1 METERIKIQLID
13 NSIREYPIKSRAS
26 EIVQSISTSLFKSA
40 LAVKIDGVERDLS
53 FLIDADCKL
62 EVITIESKEGR
73 EIFSHSSAHLLG
85 QAVQRLYPKALL
97 TIGPVIENGP
107 GFFYYDIDFGEETI
121 TLDDL
126 PKIEKEMDR
135 IVKENLEVRREDL
148 KVADAIQKF
157 NQMGEKYKS
166 ELIAGFK
173 SETVSLYYQGEWFD
187 LCRGP
192 HIPRTGLVRAFK
204 LTAIS
209 GAYWKA
215 DAKNKMLQRIYGV
228 SFASKKELDEYIYRM
243 EEAKKRDH
251 RKLGKEMDLFS
262 FQEDAPGFPFWHPK
276 GTLLWNSLADFIRS
290 ECSKRG
296 YQEIKTPMIL
306 NSDLWKRSGHWDNFH
321 ENMYFTEI
329 DEETFAVKPM
339 NCPGCSLIYKYHL
352 HSYRDLPLRFSELG
366 TVHRH
371 ELSGVLH
378 GLFRVRAF
386 TQDDAHIYTPLDYL
400 QLEVSDLIDFT
411 FSVYKRFG
419 FSEFKT
425 FIATKPEKSVGK
437 LEDWEFST
445 KALEES
451 LLQKNIPYTIKE
463 GEGAFYGPKIE
474 FNIKD
479 SIGRLWQCGTIQ
491 LDFSMPE
498 RFELEYTG
506 SDGKKHRPVM
516 IHRAI
521 YGSLER
527 FIGILIENFEGK
539 FPFWI
544 SPSQI
549 RILSVS
555 EAQNEASKEL
565 SDYLKSFG
573 YRVELDLRNEKIGYK
588 IRDSILKKANFLLI
602 HGDKEIAG
610 NLISYRKRG
619 EDNTFTVSRED
630 FLELLAKEMK
640 E

>member
-1 METERIKIQLID
+1 MVSETIKIQLID
-13 NSIREYPIKSRAS
+13 NSFREFPIYTKISQV
-26 EIVQSISTSLFKSA
+26 IQSISTSLYKSA
-40 LAVKIDGVERDLS
+40 LAAKIDGIEKDLS
-53 FLIDADCKL
+53 YHLEKDCKL
-62 EVITIESKEGR
+62 EVLTIETKEGR

-107 GFFYYDIDFGEETI
+107 GFFYYDIDFGEDSI
-121 TLDDL
+121 TQEDL
-126 PKIEKEMDR
+126 PKIEKEMDL

-148 KVADAIQKF
+148 KISDAIQKF
-157 NQMGEKYKS
+157 TSMGEKYKV
-166 ELIAGFK
+166 ELISGFN
-173 SETVSLYYQGEWFD
+173 SESVSLYYQGEWFD

-192 HIPRTGLVRAFK
+192 HLPKTGMIRAFK

-215 DAKNKMLQRIYGV
+215 DSKNKMLQRIYGV

-262 FQEDAPGFPFWHPK
+262 FQDDAPGFPFWHPK
-276 GTLLWNSLADFIRS
+276 GTILWNALADYIRM
-290 ECSKRG
+290 ECAKRG

-386 TQDDAHIYTPLDYL
+386 TQDDAHIYTPLEYL
-400 QLEVSDLIDFT
+400 QTEVADLIDFT
-411 FSVYKRFG
+411 FTVYKRFG
-419 FSEFKT
+419 FTEFKT
-425 FIATKPEKSVGK
+425 FIATRPEKSVGK
-437 LEDWEFST
+437 IEDWDFAT
-445 KALEES
+445 KALGES
-451 LLQKNIPYTIKE
+451 LSQKNIPYAIKE

-498 RFELEYTG
+498 RFELDYTG

-527 FIGILIENFEGK
+527 FIGILTENFEGK

-549 RILSVS
+549 RVLSVS
-555 EAQNEASKEL
+555 EAQNEHSKSI
-565 SDYLKSFG
+565 SDWLISFG
-573 YRVELDLRNEKIGYK
+573 YRVEVDLRNEKIGYK

-602 HGDKEIAG
+602 IGDKEIES
-610 NLISYRKRG
+610 NNISFRKRG
-619 EDNTFTVSRED
+619 EENTTMVSRDE
-630 FLELLAKEMK
+630 FLKLLSKEK
-640 E
+640 DS

>member
-1 METERIKIQLID
+1 MASQTIKIQLID
-13 NSIREYPIKSRAS
+13 NSIRDFPIHTKIS
-26 EIVQSISTSLFKSA
+26 EVIQSISTSLYKSA
-40 LAVKIDGVERDLS
+40 LAAKVDGIEKDLS
-53 FLIDADCKL
+53 FYLDTDCKL
-62 EVITIESKEGR
+62 EVLTIETKEGR

-97 TIGPVIENGP
+97 TVGPVIENGP
-107 GFFYYDIDFGEETI
+107 GFFYYDIDFADDSI
-121 TLDDL
+121 TQEDL

-148 KVADAIQKF
+148 KISDAIQKF
-157 NQMGEKYKS
+157 TGMGEKYKV
-166 ELIAGFK
+166 ELISGFN
-173 SETVSLYYQGEWFD
+173 SESVSLYYQGEWFD

-192 HIPRTGLVRAFK
+192 HLPKTGLIRAFK

-215 DAKNKMLQRIYGV
+215 DSKNKMLQRIYGV

-262 FQEDAPGFPFWHPK
+262 FQDDAPGFPFWHPK
-276 GTLLWNSLADFIRS
+276 GTILWNALADYIRL

-386 TQDDAHIYTPLDYL
+386 TQDDAHIYTPLECL
-400 QLEVSDLIDFT
+400 QAEVADLIDFT

-419 FSEFKT
+419 FTEFKT
-425 FIATKPEKSVGK
+425 FIATRPEKSVGK
-437 LEDWEFST
+437 IEDWDFAT

-451 LLQKNIPYTIKE
+451 LSQKNIPYAIKE

-527 FIGILIENFEGK
+527 FIGILTENFEGK

-549 RILSVS
+549 RVLSVS
-555 EAQNEASKEL
+555 EAQNEHSKL
-565 SDYLKSFG
+565 ISDWLISYG
-573 YRVELDLRNEKIGYK
+573 YRVEVDVRNEKIGYK

-602 HGDKEIAG
+602 IGDKEIEG
-610 NLISYRKRG
+610 NAISFRKRG
-619 EDNTFTVSRED
+619 EENTTTVSREE
-630 FLELLAKEMK
+630 FLKLLSKEK
-640 E
+640 DS

>member
-1 METERIKIQLID
+1 METEMIKIQLID
-13 NSIREYPIKSRAS
+13 NSIREFPRGSKAS
-26 EIVQSISTSLFKSA
+26 DIVQSISTSLFKSA
-40 LAVKIDGVERDLS
+40 LAVKVDDIERDLS
-53 FLIDADCKL
+53 YILSSDCKL
-62 EVITIESKEGR
+62 EVLTLDSKEGR

-97 TIGPVIENGP
+97 TVGPVIENGP
-107 GFFYYDIDFGEETI
+107 GFFYYDIDFGEDTI
-121 TLDDL
+121 TQEDL
-126 PKIEKEMDR
+126 PRIEKEMER
-135 IVKENLEVRREDL
+135 IVKENLSVRREEL

-157 NQMGEKYKS
+157 NEMGEKYKS

-173 SETVSLYYQGEWFD
+173 SESVSLYYQGEWFD

-228 SFASKKELDEYIYRM
+228 SFASKKELDDYIYRM

-276 GTLLWNSLADFIRS
+276 GTLLWNSLADYIRT
-290 ECSKRG
+290 ECAQRG

-386 TQDDAHIYTPLDYL
+386 TQDDAHIYTPLEYL
-400 QLEVSDLIDFT
+400 QSEVADLIEFT

-425 FIATKPEKSVGK
+425 FIATKPEKSVGRI
-437 LEDWEFST
+437 EDWEFST

-549 RILSVS
+549 RVLSVS
-555 EAQNEASKEL
+555 EAQNESSKEL
-565 SDYLKSFG
+565 FEWLRSFG

-602 HGDKEIAG
+602 HGDKEIVG

-619 EDNTFTVSRED
+619 DENTFTLSRED
-630 FLELLAKEMK
+630 FLELLAEEMK

>member
-1 METERIKIQLID
+1 MLSETIKIQLID
-13 NSIREYPIKSRAS
+13 NSIRDFPIHTKIS
-26 EIVQSISTSLFKSA
+26 EVIQSISTSLYKSA
-40 LAVKIDGVERDLS
+40 LAAKIDGIEKDLS
-53 FLIDADCKL
+53 YKLEKDCKL
-62 EVITIESKEGR
+62 EVLTIETREGR

-107 GFFYYDIDFGEETI
+107 GFFYYDIDFGEDSI
-121 TLDDL
+121 TQEDL

-148 KVADAIQKF
+148 KISDAIQKF
-157 NQMGEKYKS
+157 TSMGEKYKV
-166 ELIAGFK
+166 ELISGFN
-173 SETVSLYYQGEWFD
+173 SESVSLYYQGEWFD

-192 HIPRTGLVRAFK
+192 HLPKTGMIRAFK

-215 DAKNKMLQRIYGV
+215 DSKNKMLQRIYGV

-262 FQEDAPGFPFWHPK
+262 FQDDAPGFPFWHPK
-276 GTLLWNSLADFIRS
+276 GTILWNALADYIRM
-290 ECSKRG
+290 ECAKRG

-386 TQDDAHIYTPLDYL
+386 TQDDAHIYTPLEYL
-400 QLEVSDLIDFT
+400 QTEVADLIDFT
-411 FSVYKRFG
+411 FTVYKRFG
-419 FSEFKT
+419 FTEFKT
-425 FIATKPEKSVGK
+425 FIATRPEKSVGK
-437 LEDWEFST
+437 IEDWDFAT
-445 KALEES
+445 KALGES
-451 LLQKNIPYTIKE
+451 LSQKNIPYAIKE

-498 RFELEYTG
+498 RFELDYTG

-527 FIGILIENFEGK
+527 FIGILTENFEGK

-549 RILSVS
+549 RVLSVS
-555 EAQNEASKEL
+555 EAQNEHSKSI
-565 SDYLKSFG
+565 SDWLISFG
-573 YRVELDLRNEKIGYK
+573 YRVEVDLRNEKIGYK

-602 HGDKEIAG
+602 IGDKEIES
-610 NLISYRKRG
+610 NNISFRKRG
-619 EDNTFTVSRED
+619 EENTTMVSRDE
-630 FLELLAKEMK
+630 FLKLLSKEK
-640 E
+640 DS

>member
-1 METERIKIQLID
+1 MASQTIKIQLID
-13 NSIREYPIKSRAS
+13 NSIRDIPIHTKIS
-26 EIVQSISTSLFKSA
+26 EVIQLISTSLYKSA
-40 LAVKIDGVERDLS
+40 LAAKIDGIEKDLS
-53 FLIDADCKL
+53 YNLDKDCKL
-62 EVITIESKEGR
+62 EVLTIDSKEGR

-97 TIGPVIENGP
+97 TVGPVIENGP
-107 GFFYYDIDFGEETI
+107 GFFYYDIDFADDSI
-121 TLDDL
+121 TQEDL

-135 IVKENLEVRREDL
+135 IVKENLEVRREEL
-148 KVADAIQKF
+148 NISDAIQKF
-157 NQMGEKYKS
+157 TSMGEKYKV
-166 ELIAGFK
+166 ELISGFN
-173 SETVSLYYQGEWFD
+173 SESVSLYYQGEWFD

-192 HIPRTGLVRAFK
+192 HIPKTGLIRAFK

-215 DAKNKMLQRIYGV
+215 DSKNKMLQRIYGV

-262 FQEDAPGFPFWHPK
+262 FQDDAPGFPFWHPK
-276 GTLLWNSLADFIRS
+276 GTILWNALADYIRL
-290 ECSKRG
+290 ECAKRG

-386 TQDDAHIYTPLDYL
+386 TQDDAHIYTPLENL
-400 QLEVSDLIDFT
+400 QAEVADLIDFT

-419 FSEFKT
+419 FREFKT
-425 FIATKPEKSVGK
+425 FIATRPEKSVGK
-437 LEDWEFST
+437 IEDWDFAT

-451 LLQKNIPYTIKE
+451 LSQKNIPYAIKD

-527 FIGILIENFEGK
+527 FIGILTENFEGK

-549 RILSVS
+549 RVLSVS
-555 EAQNEASKEL
+555 EAQNEVSKSI
-565 SDYLKSFG
+565 SDWLISYG
-573 YRVELDLRNEKIGYK
+573 YRVEVDLRNEKIGYK

-602 HGDKEIAG
+602 IGDKEIEG
-610 NLISYRKRG
+610 NTISFRKRG
-619 EDNTFTVSRED
+619 EENTTTVSREE
-630 FLELLAKEMK
+630 FLILLSKEK
-640 E
+640 ES